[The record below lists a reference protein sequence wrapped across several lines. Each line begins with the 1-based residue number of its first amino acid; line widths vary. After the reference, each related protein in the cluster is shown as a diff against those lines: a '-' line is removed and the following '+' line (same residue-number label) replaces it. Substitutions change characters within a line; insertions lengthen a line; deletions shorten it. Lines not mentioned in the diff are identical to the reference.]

1 MSKVY
6 ISFDVCHML
15 KLVCNLIGDL
25 KKLQIREDGE
35 LNEINWKYI
44 VALNDAQEKLGF
56 TFANKLKRNIC
67 SL

>member
-1 MSKVY
+1 
-6 ISFDVCHML
+6 ML
-15 KLVCNLIGDL
+15 RLVCNLIGDL

-56 TFANKLKRNIC
+56 TFCQQVEKETFALCKE
-67 SL
+67 